1 MKINMRN
8 EILIIC
14 LILMSSLVFANN
26 GFMTENI
33 EVKVTNIDYKTQ
45 TIEYVQNKIAVTL
58 KLDPDIFRVGYYNSE
73 SNPISL
79 KNMKLNKKYFL
90 RIIHENYINDK
101 NKKISESYVSTI
113 STVVYEELSL
123 IHI

>member
-113 STVVYEELSL
+113 STVVYEELF
-123 IHI
+123 